1 MLKYN
6 CNLILQA
13 FTILALLP
21 LALAGPQYGHPAPA
35 YGHHAP
41 AYGHPAPAYGHP
53 APHHGGY
60 GYEEPKQNCSVV
72 DVTEIAEVCTPTI
85 EVPCEDIALPIKVI
99 EDIPYTYTVT
109 RTVCTESIDV
119 VPQEV
124 CTYFYEQESADT
136 VAKTVVVTFEKVTNV
151 QMVTVCQPGHHG
163 HGGYGH
169 GGYGHNY
176 CQEVAQETAYN
187 VPVVTAV
194 DIPVTV
200 AYPAPKKVCVDKPI
214 SLPVVTCADISEEKT
229 IQVPTV
235 VDSEVVVAHCKAIIG
250 VPACQK
256 VELTLPKQ
264 VCVQLVYGYAHE
276 EAHAPAYPA
285 APAPHA

>member
-1 MLKYN
+1 M
-6 CNLILQA
+6 
-13 FTILALLP
+13 
-21 LALAGPQYGHPAPA
+21 G
-35 YGHHAP
+35 
-41 AYGHPAPAYGHP
+41 
-53 APHHGGY
+53 
-60 GYEEPKQNCSVV
+60 
-72 DVTEIAEVCTPTI
+72 
-85 EVPCEDIALPIKVI
+85 
-99 EDIPYTYTVT
+99 
-109 RTVCTESIDV
+109 IDV

-136 VAKTVVVTFEKVTNV
+136 VAKTVEVTFEKVTNV

-176 CQEVAQETAYN
+176 CQEVATEKQYN
-187 VPVVTAV
+187 VP
-194 DIPVTV
+194 V

-214 SLPVVTCADISEEKT
+214 SLPVVTCADISEERT
-229 IQVPTV
+229 ILVPSV
-235 VDSEVVVAHCKAIIG
+235 VDAEVVVAHCKAEIG

-276 EAHAPAYPA
+276 PAPAPAYPA

>member
-1 MLKYN
+1 MGRTSNMK
-6 CNLILQA
+6 A
-13 FTILALLP
+13 FAILALLP
-21 LALAGPQYGHPAPA
+21 LALAGPAHPAPS
-35 YGHHAP
+35 YGSYHQPAPYHPAP
-41 AYGHPAPAYGHP
+41 AYGHPAPAYGHH
-53 APHHGGY
+53 AGY
-60 GYEEPKQNCSVV
+60 GYEEPKHNCSVI

-85 EVPCEDIALPIKVI
+85 EVPCDDIALPIKVI

-109 RTVCTESIDV
+109 RTVCTESIEV

-136 VAKTVVVTFEKVTNV
+136 VAKTVVVTFEKVTRV
-151 QMVTVCQPGHHG
+151 DMVTVCQPGHHG

-176 CQEVAQETAYN
+176 CQEIATEKQYN
-187 VPVVTAV
+187 VPVVTPV

-200 AYPAPKKVCVDKPI
+200 AYPAPKKVRVDKPI

-235 VDSEVVVAHCKAIIG
+235 VDSEVVVAHCKAEIG

-276 EAHAPAYPA
+276 PAPAPGYPA